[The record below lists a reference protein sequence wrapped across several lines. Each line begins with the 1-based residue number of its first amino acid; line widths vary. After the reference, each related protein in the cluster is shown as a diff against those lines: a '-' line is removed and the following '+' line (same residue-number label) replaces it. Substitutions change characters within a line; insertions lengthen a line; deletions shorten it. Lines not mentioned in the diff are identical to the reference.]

1 MVTKSS
7 RPFLYSSS
15 VYSCHLFLISSAS
28 VRSLL
33 SVLYCVHLYMKCSL
47 GISNFLK
54 EISSLSHSIVFFC
67 ISILFSQDGFLVSP
81 CFSLEL
87 CIQLHISFSFS
98 FAFLYSS
105 QLLVSPPQTA
115 ILPFC
120 ISFSWG
126 WSLSLPPVQC
136 HKPPSIVLPAL
147 SLSHLIPWIYF
158 SLPLYNSKGF
168 YLDHTWMV

>member
-105 QLLVSPPQTA
+105 QLLVSPPQTTT
-115 ILPFC
+115 LSSG
-120 ISFSWG
+120 ISFAWG
-126 WSLSLPPVQC
+126 WFQLLPPVQC
-136 HKPPSIVLPAL
+136 YKHLSIVLQAL
-147 SLSHLIPWIYF
+147 CLPNLIA
-158 SLPLYNSKGF
+158 
-168 YLDHTWMV
+168 